1 VGKTVLYGQNDLSA
15 GKQAH
20 YFTIGAMLMF
30 KESKI
35 SQRLNNLEQ
44 HLKQENPILSEVVQD
59 FRELDRISRKL
70 GFLQREESHANRT
83 PWWPLISIL
92 GIYSAGK
99 STFINNFLQYK
110 LQDVGTQA
118 VDDKFS
124 VLCFTRDD
132 KDRVLPGLALDAD
145 PRFPLYKIS
154 AAIEAVAA
162 GQGEH
167 IDAYLQLKT
176 CPSPKLRGK
185 ILIDSPGF
193 DADAQ
198 RTSTLRIT
206 DHIIDL
212 SDLVLV
218 FFDARHPETG
228 SMRDTLEHLVK
239 TSVNRRDSNKF
250 LYILNQIDVTANE
263 DSLEQVFA
271 AWQRA
276 LAQYG
281 LTAGSSYAIYNKDSA
296 IAFES
301 EDVRA
306 RFEGK
311 RDADATAIYRRIEQV
326 GVERAYRI
334 VGMLEQIALMLKQDV
349 VSLLQRFII
358 RWRHKVLWLEATILA
373 GLVAAF
379 LALTIWGG
387 YWEGLSLNLPLWELV
402 TKNNYTKY
410 GALAIL
416 IAVAGYVHF
425 SIRGWA
431 ADRVKKKLLKEIKDP
446 DLISNYQRALNKNS
460 RWWRSLFSPNPVGW
474 GRRTAAGLVKVVEDS
489 NAYIQKLNDEFTN
502 PSGKEKSEPSVEQQ
516 AVEDSNRRDLGRIES
531 ENTLGTAT
539 GRAPSKNRSN

>member
-1 VGKTVLYGQNDLSA
+1 
-15 GKQAH
+15 
-20 YFTIGAMLMF
+20 MMF
-30 KESKI
+30 KENKI
-35 SQRLNNLEQ
+35 NQRLKKLEQ
-44 HLKQENPILSEVVQD
+44 HLKQENPILSEVVQN
-59 FRELDRISRKL
+59 FRELDRISRRL
-70 GFLQREESHANRT
+70 GFLQREESHATRT

-99 STFINNFLQYK
+99 STFINNFLQYD
-110 LQDVGTQA
+110 LQAVGIQA

-124 VLCFTRDD
+124 VICFTNDN
-132 KDRVLPGLALDAD
+132 KERVLPGLALDAD

-154 AAIEAVAA
+154 QAIEEVAA

-176 CPSPKLRGK
+176 CPSEILRGK

-239 TSVNRRDSNKF
+239 TTVNRRDSNKF

-263 DSLEQVFA
+263 DNLEEVFA

-281 LTAGSSYAIYNKDSA
+281 LTAGSSYAIYNENSA
-296 IAFES
+296 IPFEN
-301 EDVRA
+301 ENVRA

-311 RDADATAIYRRIEQV
+311 RAADFSAIYRRIEQV
-326 GVERAYRI
+326 SVERAYRI
-334 VGMLEQIALMLKQDV
+334 VGMLEQTAQMLRQDV
-349 VSLLQRFII
+349 VSRLQRFIE
-358 RWRHKVLWLEATILA
+358 RWRRKVLWVEGSILA
-373 GLVAAF
+373 SLAAAF
-379 LALTIWGG
+379 LALTVWGG
-387 YWEGLSLNLPLWELV
+387 YWEGMSLKLPFWDLV
-402 TKNNYTKY
+402 ARNIYIKY
-410 GALAIL
+410 GLLVIL

-425 SIRGWA
+425 SIRSWA
-431 ADRVKKKLLKEIKDP
+431 ARKVTKKLLAEIKDP
-446 DLISNYQRALNKNS
+446 DLLPNHRRALRKSS
-460 RWWRSLFSPNPVGW
+460 RWWRSLFLPNPAGW
-474 GRRTAAGLVKVVEDS
+474 GRRTSARMEKVVDDS
-489 NAYIQKLNDEFTN
+489 NAYIQKLNDEYTN
-502 PSGKEKSEPSVEQQ
+502 PSGEENGELSSEEQ
-516 AVEDSNRRDLGRIES
+516 AMEASWLRD
-531 ENTLGTAT
+531 TLSGDT
-539 GRAPSKNRSN
+539 GPETSKN

>member
-1 VGKTVLYGQNDLSA
+1 
-15 GKQAH
+15 
-20 YFTIGAMLMF
+20 MF

-35 SQRLNNLEQ
+35 NQRLKNLEQ
-44 HLKQENPILSEVVQD
+44 HLKQENPILSEVVQN

-70 GFLQREESHANRT
+70 GFLQREESHATRT

-99 STFINNFLQYK
+99 STFINNFLQYN
-110 LQDVGTQA
+110 LQDVGIQA

-124 VLCFTRDD
+124 VLCYTRDD
-132 KDRVLPGLALDAD
+132 KERVLPGLALDAD

-154 AAIEAVAA
+154 QAIEEVAA

-176 CPSPKLRGK
+176 CPSPILRGK

-239 TSVNRRDSNKF
+239 TTVNRRDSNKF

-263 DSLEQVFA
+263 DSLEEVFA

-281 LTAGSSYAIYNKDSA
+281 LTAGSSFAIYNKESA
-296 IAFES
+296 IAFEN
-301 EDVRA
+301 EDIRA

-311 RDADATAIYRRIEQV
+311 RDADAKAIHRRIEQV

-334 VGMLEQIALMLKQDV
+334 VGMLEQIAQMLKQDV
-349 VSLLQRFII
+349 VSLLQRFIA
-358 RWRHKVLWLEATILA
+358 RWRRKVLWLEATIVA
-373 GLVAAF
+373 CLVGAF

-387 YWEGLSLNLPLWELV
+387 YWEGLSLNLPFWDLV
-402 TKNNYTKY
+402 ARNNYTKY

-416 IAVAGYVHF
+416 IAGAGYVHF
-425 SIRGWA
+425 SIRRWA
-431 ADRVKKKLLKEIKDP
+431 AAKVKKKLLAEIKDP
-446 DLISNYQRALNKNS
+446 DLISSYQRALNKSS
-460 RWWRSLFSPNPVGW
+460 RWWRSLFFPNPAGW
-474 GRRTAAGLVKVVEDS
+474 GRRTADRLVKVVEDS

-502 PSGKEKSEPSVEQQ
+502 PSGEEKTELSMEQQ
-516 AVEDSNRRDLGRIES
+516 AAEDSKRRDLGRIES

>member
-1 VGKTVLYGQNDLSA
+1 
-15 GKQAH
+15 
-20 YFTIGAMLMF
+20 MF

-35 SQRLNNLEQ
+35 NQRLKKLEQ
-44 HLKQENPILSEVVQD
+44 HLRQENPILSEVVQN

-70 GFLQREESHANRT
+70 GFLQREESHATRT

-99 STFINNFLQYK
+99 STFINNFLQYD
-110 LQDVGTQA
+110 LQDVGIQA

-124 VLCFTRDD
+124 VICFTRDE
-132 KDRVLPGLALDAD
+132 KERVLPGLALDAD

-154 AAIEAVAA
+154 QAIEEVAV
-162 GQGEH
+162 GKGEH

-176 CPSPKLRGK
+176 CPSQKLRGK

-239 TSVNRRDSNKF
+239 TTVNRWDSHKF

-263 DSLEQVFA
+263 DSLEEVFA

-296 IAFES
+296 ITFEK
-301 EDVRA
+301 EEVRA
-306 RFEGK
+306 RYERK
-311 RDADATAIYRRIEQV
+311 RDADARAIARRIEQV

-334 VGMLEQIALMLKQDV
+334 IGMLEQTAQMLKQDV
-349 VSLLQRFII
+349 VSRLQLFVE
-358 RWRHKVLWLEATILA
+358 RWRRQVLWLEATVLV
-373 GLVAAF
+373 GLVALF

-387 YWEGLSLNLPLWELV
+387 YWEGLSLNLPLPDLV
-402 TKNNYTKY
+402 AENSYAKY

-416 IAVAGYVHF
+416 IVAAGYVHF
-425 SIRGWA
+425 SIRRWTA
-431 ADRVKKKLLKEIKDP
+431 RKVIKKLLAEIKDS
-446 DLISNYQRALNKNS
+446 DLLANYKRALHKSS
-460 RWWRSLFSPNPVGW
+460 RWWRSLFLPNPAGW
-474 GRRTAAGLVKVVEDS
+474 GKRTAARLEQVVEDS
-489 NAYIQKLNDEFTN
+489 NAFIQKLNDEYTN
-502 PSGKEKSEPSVEQQ
+502 PSGEDKSELPVEEQ
-516 AVEDSNRRDLGRIES
+516 AAENPKQGDRGQTEPDNAVRR
-531 ENTLGTAT
+531 AT
-539 GRAPSKNRSN
+539 GPIIPKNYNL

>member
-1 VGKTVLYGQNDLSA
+1 MM
-15 GKQAH
+15 
-20 YFTIGAMLMF
+20 FTD
-30 KESKI
+30 SKI
-35 SQRLNNLEQ
+35 NQRLNRLEN
-44 HLKQENPILSEVVQD
+44 HLKQENPILSEVVQN
-59 FRELDRISRKL
+59 FRELDRISRRL
-70 GFLQREESHANRT
+70 GFLEREESHATKT

-110 LQDVGTQA
+110 LQSVGIQA

-124 VLCFTRDD
+124 VICFT
-132 KDRVLPGLALDAD
+132 KDNKERVLPGLALDAD

-154 AAIEAVAA
+154 QAIEEVAV

-176 CPSPKLRGK
+176 CPSNKLRGK

-239 TSVNRRDSNKF
+239 TTVNRRDSNKF

-263 DSLEQVFA
+263 DNLEEVFA

-281 LTAGSSYAIYNKDSA
+281 LTAGSSYAIYNPDSA
-296 IAFES
+296 IPFEN
-301 EDVRA
+301 EDVRL

-311 RDADATAIYRRIEQV
+311 RQADSDAISRRIEQV

-334 VGMLEQIALMLKQDV
+334 VGMLEQTAQMLKQDV
-349 VSLLQRFII
+349 VALLQRFIEQ
-358 RWRHKVLWLEATILA
+358 WRRRVWWLEGIILA
-373 GLVAAF
+373 GLAAAF
-379 LALTIWGG
+379 LALTIGGG
-387 YWEGLSLNLPLWELV
+387 YWQGWSLKLPFWDFISRNV
-402 TKNNYTKY
+402 YVKY
-410 GALAIL
+410 SILAIL
-416 IAVAGYVHF
+416 LAAAGYVHF
-425 SIRGWA
+425 RIRRWA
-431 ADRVKKKLLKEIKDP
+431 ARKIIKKLLAGIKDA
-446 DLISNYQRALNKNS
+446 DLLPSYERALRKSS
-460 RWWRSLFSPNPVGW
+460 RWWRSLFMPNPAGW
-474 GRRTAAGLVKVVEDS
+474 GKRTAGSLAQVIDDS
-489 NAYIQKLNDEFTN
+489 NAYIQKLNDEYTN
-502 PSGKEKSEPSVEQQ
+502 PSGRE
-516 AVEDSNRRDLGRIES
+516 AVEEPVARQAAVDGSIDGQVAVES
-531 ENTLGTAT
+531 PLTTRPPGDAD
-539 GRAPSKNRSN
+539 PKVSKN